1 MALPSLLNNWVLV
14 EMPKDYGTYDTKLRR
29 ARVAAVS
36 PSQSST
42 PPIVGDTV
50 TFNEPD
56 ASQFHVDG
64 GTYLAIKR
72 ADLIGVEPAP
82 RATARS

>member
-14 EMPKDYGTYDTKLRR
+14 ETPKDYGTYDTKIRR

-36 PSQSST
+36 QPPSST
-42 PPIVGDTV
+42 PPSVGDVV
-50 TFNEPD
+50 TFNEDD

-64 GTYLAIKR
+64 GAYLAIKR

-82 RATARS
+82 KAPSKP